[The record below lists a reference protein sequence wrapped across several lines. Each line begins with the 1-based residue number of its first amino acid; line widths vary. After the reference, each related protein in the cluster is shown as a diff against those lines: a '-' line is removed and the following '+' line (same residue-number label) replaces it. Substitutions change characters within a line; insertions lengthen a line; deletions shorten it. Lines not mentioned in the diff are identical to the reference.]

1 MVTEEEIIEHVKS
14 LSYQDKI
21 KLINKIT
28 PLKDF
33 NNQKY
38 RDKIMREMFDIPETK
53 GYYGPDS
60 ETKSL
65 KSVSIT
71 PTKNKTYNI
80 TKGKTLGILGRID
93 KVSTHDNS
101 DTIFGL
107 FSEEGEIKFV
117 ILVHSDENLDNLFKM
132 ERGLKQKKMENAKN
146 KYDGVTI
153 NFKVILKYNLS
164 YEILYKSD
172 DVILKIL

>member
-71 PTKNKTYNI
+71 QTKNKTYNI

-117 ILVHSDENLDNLFKM
+117 VLVHSDENLDNLFKM
-132 ERGLKQKKMENAKN
+132 ERELKQKKMENGKN

-164 YEILYKSD
+164 YKILYKSD
-172 DVILKIL
+172 DIILKIL

>member
-1 MVTEEEIIEHVKS
+1 MVTEEEIIEHIKN

-21 KLINKIT
+21 KLINKII

-60 ETKSL
+60 ERTSL
-65 KSVSIT
+65 KSVIIT

-80 TKGKTLGILGRID
+80 TEGKTFGILGRID
-93 KVSTHDNS
+93 KVDTHDNS

-117 ILVHSDENLDNLFKM
+117 ILVHSDKNLYNLFEM
-132 ERGLKQKKMENAKN
+132 EREFNQTGLQS
-146 KYDGVTI
+146 T
-153 NFKVILKYNLS
+153 LKS
-164 YEILYKSD
+164 F
-172 DVILKIL
+172 

>member
-1 MVTEEEIIEHVKS
+1 MVTEEEIEHIKN

-21 KLINKIT
+21 KLINKII

-60 ETKSL
+60 ERTSL
-65 KSVSIT
+65 KSVIIT

-80 TKGKTLGILGRID
+80 TEGKTFGILGRID
-93 KVSTHDNS
+93 KVDTHDNS

-117 ILVHSDENLDNLFKM
+117 ILVHSDKNLDNLFEM
-132 ERGLKQKKMENAKN
+132 EREFKQKKMENSKN

-153 NFKVILKYNLS
+153 SYILLNIKT
-164 YEILYKSD
+164 
-172 DVILKIL
+172 